1 MYQKA
6 VSVLGIENR
15 VKAVN
20 RASRYLWVV
29 GWVGGSKQGA
39 QNRSDGE
46 SES

>member
-6 VSVLGIENR
+6 VSAL
-15 VKAVN
+15 AVN

-29 GWVGGSKQGA
+29 GWVGGSKQGG